1 MLVTWDTW
9 APLNPISRIN
19 EGNIFTGKLMV
30 LENLKNLYRKIDGF
44 RNSLPENVIIIG
56 LLGKIF
62 TGKAPENAWE
72 NLLGMNWGF
81 HMFERDLTMG
91 LHHGISLLELGSHH
105 GI

>member
-44 RNSLPENVIIIG
+44 RNSLPENVNIIG

-62 TGKAPENAWE
+62 AGKAPEKC
-72 NLLGMNWGF
+72 
-81 HMFERDLTMG
+81 MG
-91 LHHGISLLELGSHH
+91 KFAGG
-105 GI
+105 